1 MMHLNTV
8 TYPKRLEALKR
19 LHLLDTEPEERFDRI
34 CRIAS
39 RLLNTPIAYVSL
51 LDDTRQFFKSTVGL
65 PAGINTPRED
75 SFCRFTID
83 GKLSLYV
90 PDAFNDQRFSNN
102 PYVKGPPGVRCYLG
116 EPLFTSDGY
125 AVGTFCILDTKPRE
139 LQDEERALF
148 KDLAALAERELNLLT
163 QLHQQ
168 RKLTE
173 LTSRLATSME
183 ALEVVEM
190 LISTLQE
197 TVSFERAAV
206 AVKKSDKMAVVYS
219 LGGVLVDT
227 VFEAELVPDRCFV
240 SPFQNAIRLP
250 ISYNDKLLGWLWLE
264 RGQEPDFSVTEVELV
279 TTFVTQVGLIL
290 ENRQILVGV
299 FEQNRLAS
307 LGSLA
312 AGVAHEIN
320 SPLGAARL
328 GVESALAS
336 LPDTSSP
343 MARKLERVNKSIQ
356 SASSIVR
363 DILQFAG
370 EGPNLTSTS
379 ELTAVCRQVLSLL
392 HHELHQSETTVT
404 TTLEGLHPVNLSPK
418 ELQTILHH
426 LVQNASWAVRSPNS
440 RERRLHI
447 EVSRK
452 DDRVILSVE
461 DSGCG
466 ISPEIANRVFD
477 PFFTTKQPSE
487 GMGLGLSVSRQLARS
502 VGGELELAPSSAYAT
517 RMELTLPLNTT
528 DRDEKPTY
536 GSP

>member
-1 MMHLNTV
+1 MHLNTV
-8 TYPKRLEALKR
+8 TCPKRLQALKR

-39 RLLNTPIAYVSL
+39 KLLNTPIAYVSL
-51 LDDTRQFFKSTVGL
+51 LDDTRQFFKSAVGL
-65 PAGINTPRED
+65 PGVTNTPRED

-90 PDAFNDQRFSNN
+90 PDAIHDQRFSNN

-116 EPLFTSDGY
+116 EPLFTCDGY

-139 LQDEERALF
+139 LENEERALF

-163 QLHQQ
+163 RLHQQ

-219 LGGVLVDT
+219 VGGVLLDT
-227 VFEAELVPDRCFV
+227 VFEAETVPEHCFV
-240 SPFQNAIRLP
+240 TPFQNAIRLP
-250 ISYNDKLLGWLWLE
+250 IGYNDQLLGWLWLE
-264 RGQEPDFSVTEVELV
+264 RGHDPDFSVAEVDLIL
-279 TTFVTQVGLIL
+279 TFVSQVGLIL
-290 ENRQILVGV
+290 ENRQILMGV

-307 LGSLA
+307 IGSLA

-336 LPDTSSP
+336 LQDPCSP

-356 SASSIVR
+356 SASHIVR

-404 TTLEGLHPVNLSPK
+404 VELQGVHPVNLGPK
-418 ELQTILHH
+418 DLQTILHH
-426 LVQNASWAVRSPNS
+426 LVQNASWAVRQPGC
-440 RERRLHI
+440 ERRLHI
-447 EVSRK
+447 EVARRG
-452 DDRVILSVE
+452 DRVTLSVE

-466 ISPEIANRVFD
+466 IEAEIANRVFD

-487 GMGLGLSVSRQLARS
+487 GMGLGLSVSRRLARS
-502 VGGELELAPSSAYAT
+502 VGGELELVPSSAYST
-517 RMELTLPLNTT
+517 RMELTLPLSTT
-528 DRDEKPTY
+528 DRDEKPMY
-536 GSP
+536 GRH